1 MDSIF
6 QVSYHRLMRCRY
18 YHTGHIWDKGKDRF
32 AARGKIIKFNYI
44 ICCFIL
50 RTWVPSSLNCV
61 KQTEAQRGLATCSWF
76 GETPKPVL
84 FHWVAL
90 PSKLQ
95 RNTYF
100 GCSLFPLWA
109 IHFSIVFIHFCKY
122 QSNAHFGFL
131 NFVILLN
138 HLELPY
144 LVMCCV
150 SKEFLPWQL

>member
-32 AARGKIIKFNYI
+32 AARGKTIKFNYI

-61 KQTEAQRGLATCSWF
+61 KQTEAQRGLSTCSWF

-84 FHWVAL
+84 FHWWRYL
-90 PSKLQ
+90 PSYKETLTLDTPSFHSGQ
-95 RNTYF
+95 FISPLY
-100 GCSLFPLWA
+100 LFIFVNIKVMLTL
-109 IHFSIVFIHFCKY
+109 
-122 QSNAHFGFL
+122 GFW
-131 NFVILLN
+131 ILLF
-138 HLELPY
+138 
-144 LVMCCV
+144 C
-150 SKEFLPWQL
+150 